1 MTLDQLQTF
10 NQWLR
15 QKARNAAE
23 QLHLSQPA
31 ISKQIQALETELAQ
45 RLFERKKRSAA
56 YGGWYSTFEASGA
69 VVSNHQGSEG
79 GNR

>member
-45 RLFERKKRSAA
+45 RLFERAKKERSLR
-56 YGGWYSTFEASGA
+56 WLVQHF
-69 VVSNHQGSEG
+69 
-79 GNR
+79 